1 MKILCKFILE
11 DKRRLILDI
20 TALEVLKDSFFS
32 QKLSGLFIFIGWNAF
47 SWIYRLNPKL
57 NQLAFR
63 QSKFECVRNFQLAPN
78 MSRHVA
84 QSR

>member
-1 MKILCKFILE
+1 MKILCRFILE

-20 TALEVLKDSFFS
+20 TALEVLKDRFFS
-32 QKLSGLFIFIGWNAF
+32 ETFRTIYIHRLECIQLDLSAEC
-47 SWIYRLNPKL
+47 KL

-63 QSKFECVRNFQLAPN
+63 QLKFKCVRNFQLAPN

-84 QSR
+84 LSR